1 MMIGTSFGRYRIDHQ
16 LGEGGM
22 AVVYKAFDA
31 HLETYVALKVIR
43 RDWLLLEGKD
53 ALLARFEAEAKR
65 VARLSHP
72 NIIPI
77 LDYGQYDDAPYLVMK
92 FIPGGTLK
100 ERLGSPIPWR
110 EAARLLSPVAR
121 ALSYAHRQGLI
132 HRDVKPANILLNETG
147 EPMLS
152 DFGLSKILFS
162 DETRTDLTGTSVVL
176 GTPEYMAPEQAL
188 GKPLDHRV
196 DIYALGL
203 IFFEMVTGRK
213 PFSAD
218 TPIAFAMKHIIEP
231 IPEPRL
237 LVPGLPDAVD
247 QALKKALA
255 KDPSDRYADA
265 STFAA
270 VLEQIASGNVGSF
283 QATGVNVAAAPA
295 SQSRQGLAGQ
305 VPPTIAARSQT
316 GPAQPAA
323 SSSKPLSLPGVSTPY
338 PPSQPAQTRKKIPIL
353 VWIGLAAALTAICL
367 LAASGGVAVYS
378 WLPGRATP
386 TAQAALP
393 SPTRLV
399 LVESTAT
406 PISPQ
411 PTLTALKEKETAT
424 PAVDMQATERALNRA
439 ARTATA
445 QARVDE
451 ANSGMSAVIDQLK
464 QMGVIQSTSGSF
476 HAVNDFSQ
484 NWAQLGWYQYW
495 DTGLA
500 PTNFVARAHTE
511 WESASRT
518 ADWYASGCGF
528 VFYEMDVKNHYLV
541 YLALDGNVYLKGYVD
556 GQFYELGKEDA
567 GKVDN
572 MQGSAEVI
580 LVVNHKKITYLIND
594 KQVLQREISQLS
606 GGNLDLTVVS
616 GTNKDFGTR
625 CKMTGIEVWDLG
637 K

>member
-1 MMIGTSFGRYRIDHQ
+1 MMIGASFGRYRIDHQ

-22 AVVYKAFDA
+22 AIVYKAFDA

-100 ERLGSPIPWR
+100 ERLGSPMPWR

-152 DFGLSKILFS
+152 DFGLSKILFA

-203 IFFEMVTGRK
+203 VFFEMVTGRK

-218 TPIAFAMKHIIEP
+218 TPIAFAMKHITEP

-255 KDPSDRYADA
+255 KDPSDRFADA
-265 STFAA
+265 SAFAA
-270 VLEQIASGNVGSF
+270 VLEQIASGNMGSF
-283 QATGVNVAAAPA
+283 QAARVDVAAPPA
-295 SQSRQGLAGQ
+295 SQSRRELAGQ
-305 VPPTIAARSQT
+305 VPPPIIPRSQT
-316 GPAQPAA
+316 GPAQPAVPPA
-323 SSSKPLSLPGVSTPY
+323 KPLSQPGVSTPF
-338 PPSQPAQTRKKIPIL
+338 PPSQPVQTRRKIPVL
-353 VWIGLAAALTAICL
+353 VWAGLAAALAVICL

-378 WLPGRATP
+378 WLPGRATS
-386 TAQAALP
+386 TAPAALP
-393 SPTRLV
+393 SPTRLA

-406 PISPQ
+406 PIPPR
-411 PTLTALKEKETAT
+411 PTLTALKEKATAT
-424 PAVDMQATERALNRA
+424 PAVDAQATERALNRA

-464 QMGVIQSTSGSF
+464 QMGVIQNTNGSF
-476 HAVNDFSQ
+476 HAVDNFSQ
-484 NWAQLGWYQYW
+484 SWAQLGWYQYW
-495 DTGLA
+495 GTGLA
-500 PTNFVARAHTE
+500 PTNFVVRAHTE

-528 VFYEMDVKNHYLV
+528 VFYETDVKNHYLV

-580 LVVNHKKITYLIND
+580 LVVNHKKITYLVND

-606 GGNLDLTVVS
+606 DGNLNLTVVS